1 MDSFDSPSTA
11 FLGRNSVG
19 FSTER
24 EHEVILEVR
33 KKQNTGN
40 KHVGKTDKI
49 HGTHNDSK

>member
-1 MDSFDSPSTA
+1 MDSFNSPSTT
-11 FLGRNSVG
+11 FLGRSSAG

-24 EHEVILEVR
+24 EREVILEVR

-40 KHVGKTDKI
+40 KHVGKIDKI